1 MLENDN
7 GCDRCRDYDK
17 VREEL
22 ENNKRKSSD
31 DQKNA
36 LKKCEE
42 SKSQLQKKLLTVGAV
57 AIIGGT
63 ILGKDLVDK
72 VAEYIESFNKVKDA
86 ATGLVGMATPTVNT
100 PVDEKNNNDNDDVN
114 EPEEESETKS
124 SPRVPYTSGYAMDS
138 LITSPLSYGDLG
150 LIDMITM
157 NDSSSPLEMLLEMNQ
172 EPVVG
177 MNLSSMLMDFTTFG
191 DNELILYMPEMKET
205 PSFLE
210 ASSVVTVPSTHT
222 LSVFMLLPAM
232 RGRRRRR

>member
-7 GCDRCRDYDK
+7 GCNRCRDYDK

-22 ENNKRKSSD
+22 ENNKRKSTD

-42 SKSQLQKKLLTVGAV
+42 SKSQLQKKLLAVGAI

-72 VAEYIESFNKVKDA
+72 IAEYIESFNKVKNA
-86 ATGLVGMATPTVNT
+86 ATGLVGMSTPIVNT
-100 PVDEKNNNDNDDVN
+100 PVDKNNNDDVN
-114 EPEEESETKS
+114 EPEEESETES
-124 SPRVPYTSGYAMDS
+124 SPSVPYTSGYAMDS
-138 LITSPLSYGDLG
+138 LITNPFSYGDLG
-150 LIDMITM
+150 LMDVISM
-157 NDSSSPLEMLLEMNQ
+157 NDSVSPLQMLLEVNQ
-172 EPVVG
+172 EPIPG

-210 ASSVVTVPSTHT
+210 ASSMVTVPSTHT
-222 LSVFMLLPAM
+222 LSVFMMLPAM